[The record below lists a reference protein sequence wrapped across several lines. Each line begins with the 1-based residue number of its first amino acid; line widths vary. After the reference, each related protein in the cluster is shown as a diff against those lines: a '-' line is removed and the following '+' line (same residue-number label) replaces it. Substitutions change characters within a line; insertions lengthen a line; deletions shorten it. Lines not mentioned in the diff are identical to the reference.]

1 MSIAPVLHS
10 VEVKAP
16 PARAFELFTS
26 HMGKWW
32 PKGKTLAPKPH
43 ADVVIEPHPGG
54 RWYERDIDG
63 NEIQWGRVLAW
74 EPPGRVLLGWQ
85 LDAQWHYDPNF
96 LTELELSFAASA
108 GGGTRVTLEHRNLER
123 YGVHA
128 EEYAGKLRGGWP
140 TFVEH
145 FARYSNDQN

>member
-85 LDAQWHYDPNF
+85 VDAQWHYDPNF
-96 LTELELSFAASA
+96 LTELELSLAALA

-123 YGVHA
+123 YGAHA